1 MNELTWKLFLDCCF
15 CQTSVLTCYQGQ
27 PEHCEPEEAVQEP
40 GDEVCERRHGRFRRM
55 MIAVR
60 VAPVSLEFVVTGIKN
75 KFGSNSA
82 NQRLMLHRK

>member
-1 MNELTWKLFLDCCF
+1 
-15 CQTSVLTCYQGQ
+15 
-27 PEHCEPEEAVQEP
+27 
-40 GDEVCERRHGRFRRM
+40 M